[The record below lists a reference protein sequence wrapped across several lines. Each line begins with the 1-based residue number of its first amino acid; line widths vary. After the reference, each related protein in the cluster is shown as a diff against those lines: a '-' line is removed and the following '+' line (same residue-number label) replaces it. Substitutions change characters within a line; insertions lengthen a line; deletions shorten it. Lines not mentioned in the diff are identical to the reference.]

1 MADDIKLVFGVEQG
15 GLLKA
20 IKNTKT
26 LQGNVKL
33 LSSSLSKTEVS
44 YYKYNKAVGDLAKAT
59 NTSKKE
65 LLAYG
70 KALRADE
77 KATKK
82 AAAETKAFVKARRE
96 AGEENKRLNAQRKQD
111 AAATALAAKEEERL
125 KNKFVAGHTAMN
137 IYTKE
142 LNDLAAARK
151 RGIIGTD
158 EQTAAIARL
167 NAQMKAGTGAF
178 ARAGAVMGQT
188 KNKMN
193 GSNMA
198 VQQLGYQFGDFAV
211 QVQGGT
217 SAFVAFSQQGAQL
230 AGMLPMIAGP
240 LGLTMGAAVG
250 LSAALGI
257 LIPIGSAAG
266 RMFFEMKGS
275 AKEAAESAKRLDD
288 KLNTLKE
295 TLRDYAE
302 LQAAMKEG
310 VSLEFKF
317 VAKNV
322 KEAKADLDEAQ
333 QSLDDIVEGIKG
345 AAEQSLGGQQVALD
359 VGAAL
364 LASDKQLDAVEA
376 VTAAKKVLADLE
388 AKEAA
393 ERAEDIDAQR
403 HAQESLVNSIAQA
416 SRIQAGLYGKTAE
429 EQEKLN
435 DEVELHKQLLEAGI
449 KPTNILYL
457 QAIKYHRQLVGNK
470 DMVASMTEALEE
482 AAKAQSDL
490 EALDETYVTQL
501 AIVNAQIKA
510 LEEGKKSEVA
520 AFLEGERAK
529 ITALYETSKAFATQ
543 ANDIVA
549 LAEASLAFLAAM
561 GELDALAA
569 AKTKLAGMKPTGKGS
584 STESPAEKL
593 RKYLDTLGQQAELES
608 KLVGLFGEKRNAE
621 EEVIKARQKYGEVFG
636 SSQEAELRGTLAQIE
651 ADKKRQQVLEEA
663 TAQQQQIADTLQS
676 SMEDAFMSMV
686 DGTKSFKDAM
696 KDMARAVIKQLFEIL
711 VVQRMVGSFD
721 SKAGTGSGLVGMI
734 MGAFQADGGAWQ
746 GGSQIQAYANG
757 GVVGS
762 PTTFPMAG
770 GKTGL
775 MGEAGPEAIM
785 PLKRGANGKLGVQME
800 GGGGDNVVIHQNFN
814 FQANGDE
821 SVKKLIAQAAPQ
833 IANMTKSSMLNDRRR
848 GGATKAVFG

>member
-1 MADDIKLVFGVEQG
+1 MADLAFTIDYKQLKEANKELERTGKVAKTTTATYNRAFQ
-15 GLLKA
+15 KA
-20 IKNTKT
+20 ISWQVKFQNEQAKVSSKLEETHRKQT
-26 LQGNVKL
+26 LA
-33 LSSSLSKTEVS
+33 
-44 YYKYNKAVGDLAKAT
+44 NKSAKESA
-59 NTSKKE
+59 KVYRE
-65 LLAYG
+65 
-70 KALRADE
+70 
-77 KATKK
+77 
-82 AAAETKAFVKARRE
+82 AAA
-96 AGEENKRLNAQRKQD
+96 
-111 AAATALAAKEEERL
+111 AAAIVAKEEERL

-198 VQQLGYQFGDFAV
+198 VQQLGYQVGDFAV

-364 LASDKQLDAVEA
+364 LASDKQLDAVKA

-529 ITALYETSKAFATQ
+529 ITALYETSKAFAIQ

-569 AKTKLAGMKPTGKGS
+569 AKTKLAGMKPTGKGSSKGS

-711 VVQRMVGSFD
+711 VVQKLVGNFN
-721 SKAGTGSGLVGMI
+721 ATTGQGSGLVGMI

-757 GVVGS
+757 GVVGG
-762 PTTFPMAG
+762 PTMFPMAG

-785 PLKRGANGKLGVQME
+785 PLKRGSNGKLGVQME